1 MDEYRQL
8 EAGVKSSLDTF
19 LSSVRQKILT
29 GTPSSDAEDAL
40 SKQRL
45 QNDILSEQLDKIKQE
60 LDDVRGQLQ
69 SKGTESKELEVQI
82 NKYKESEARAWSMVD
97 KMKAQRS
104 KDQKTLQLWQEKF
117 NEITEKLKNQVQAN
131 TKLAEK
137 NRALKESMNGRLA
150 MSQVSPSRI
159 NIANNDEKENFAIPG
174 DIGKRV
180 RGGGSSP
187 GSSPKM
193 DIPSTLDVSSAA
205 EASSPPSSPV
215 VKREIMESQAASPPI
230 HVPDSY
236 YIEPDAAVEPM
247 QSMETPNKRR
257 RFDEEI
263 DTDLITGKR
272 RTIIPNHALVT
283 PSTGGPKKD
292 KDEGSRRC
300 MKAFL
305 NSNSPHPR
313 AARTPVLDR
322 PIAGNKL
329 ADKQYDDGDEN
340 ANGPSL
346 EDIMSRDWHPND
358 FVPNKKCN
366 GDLGY
371 VYQETVRGKNRQ
383 CIHGT
388 ECSKCQAFYDI
399 AGTGIEPAAPQ
410 WSATTTTPS
419 EAKTVAKNSRHR
431 DRWTKADTP
440 PNFWQSD
447 FPSTQQ
453 QHEDKKEFQKY
464 RNNLAMKR
472 LYEAIHDGQWVF
484 RDPQL
489 RQWAQKSTHTA

>member
-1 MDEYRQL
+1 MANL
-8 EAGVKSSLDTF
+8 VLAGPP
-19 LSSVRQKILT
+19 
-29 GTPSSDAEDAL
+29 GSDAEDAL
-40 SKQRL
+40 SKQSI
-45 QNDILSEQLDKIKQE
+45 QNDILSEQLDALKQE
-60 LDDVRGQLQ
+60 LEDVRGQLQ
-69 SKGTESKELEVQI
+69 SRTKESKELEVQI
-82 NKYKESEARAWSMVD
+82 EKYKESEAKAWSMVD

-137 NRALKESMNGRLA
+137 NKALKESIKDRSVLN
-150 MSQVSPSRI
+150 QVSASRM
-159 NIANNDEKENFAIPG
+159 NIAKDDGKEKSSIPG
-174 DIGKRV
+174 GDVGKQVQV
-180 RGGGSSP
+180 RRDSSP
-187 GSSPKM
+187 NSSPKA

-205 EASSPPSSPV
+205 EASSPPSSPI
-215 VKREIMESQAASPPI
+215 VKREITDSQGGASSPI

-236 YIEPDAAVEPM
+236 YIESMPP
-247 QSMETPNKRR
+247 METPSKRR
-257 RFDEEI
+257 RFDQEI

-292 KDEGSRRC
+292 KDEASRRC

-305 NSNSPHPR
+305 NGNSPHPR
-313 AARTPVLDR
+313 AVRTPTLER
-322 PIAGNKL
+322 PIAGNNNKL
-329 ADKQYDDGDEN
+329 ADKQYEQDGDEN
-340 ANGPSL
+340 DDGPSL

-358 FVPNKKCN
+358 FVPNKKRN

-410 WSATTTTPS
+410 WSTTGANPS
-419 EAKTVAKNSRHR
+419 EAKTVAKTSRHR
-431 DRWTKADTP
+431 DRWSKADTP

-453 QHEDKKEFQKY
+453 QQEDKKEFQKY
-464 RNNLAMKR
+464 RNELAMKR
-472 LYEAIHDGQWVF
+472 LYEALHDGQWMF